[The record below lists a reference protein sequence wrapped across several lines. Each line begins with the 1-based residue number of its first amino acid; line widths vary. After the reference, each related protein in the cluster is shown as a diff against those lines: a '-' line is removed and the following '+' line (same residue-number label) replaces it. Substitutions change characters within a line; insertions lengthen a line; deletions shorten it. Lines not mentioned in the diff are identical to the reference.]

1 MKKILTLAAMM
12 LLTVMGLSARKR
24 EKVTQQELAQRVGTN
39 KSYISRIENG
49 SVEPGA
55 GMFLRIL
62 SALGLRFEVSQPL
75 AFG

>member
-1 MKKILTLAAMM
+1 MQERNGIMSVDAMM
-12 LLTVMGLSARKR
+12 DEHYCK
-24 EKVTQQELAQRVGTN
+24 VGTN
-39 KSYISRIENG
+39 KSYISRVENG

-75 AFG
+75 ALG

>member
-1 MKKILTLAAMM
+1 MQERNDIMSVDAMM
-12 LLTVMGLSARKR
+12 DERYGK
-24 EKVTQQELAQRVGTN
+24 VGTPEREAFR
-39 KSYISRIENG
+39 YISRIENG